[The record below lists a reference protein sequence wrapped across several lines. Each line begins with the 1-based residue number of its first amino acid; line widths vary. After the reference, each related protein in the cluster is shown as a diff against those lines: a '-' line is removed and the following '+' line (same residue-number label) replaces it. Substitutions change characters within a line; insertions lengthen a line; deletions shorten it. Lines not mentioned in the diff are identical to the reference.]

1 MMLTAKPNQLNQ
13 VFNVVSVLHQSQVA
27 ENSFDPQKCF
37 KKRRCPDWHC
47 YRKTGQAPLFLERVI
62 LMVTEGHQTLGH
74 TSLLINRPSM

>member
-37 KKRRCPDWHC
+37 KKRRCPDWHG
-47 YRKTGQAPLFLERVI
+47 YGKTGQAPYF
-62 LMVTEGHQTLGH
+62 
-74 TSLLINRPSM
+74 